1 MNYQGI
7 RAKFETPIKTAY
19 AALDPAVPVFFDN
32 FGDVTSDADS
42 EFVYVNIQF
51 GVTTEVGLTS
61 SLDNV
66 RGIITVRTFAEK
78 DKGPA
83 RSQTLID
90 TAFTSL
96 ETINNTGKPDSGIYV
111 RTGEITGPSF
121 DTDRPF
127 FVSLLET
134 NFQATVISCIFS

>member
-7 RAKFETPIKTAY
+7 RSKFESPIKTAY
-19 AALDPAVPVFFDN
+19 AALSPAVPVFFDN

-51 GVTTEVGLTS
+51 GVTTQPGLTGQFDQIQGIVS
-61 SLDNV
+61 V
-66 RGIITVRTFAEK
+66 RAFAEK

-83 RSQTLID
+83 RSQTLIN

-96 ETINNTGKPDSGIYV
+96 QTINNTGQPTSGIYV
-111 RTGEITGPSF
+111 RTGEITGPTF
-121 DTDRPF
+121 EDDRPF
-127 FVSLLET
+127 FVSTIET
-134 NFQATVISCIFS
+134 NFQATVIS

>member
-7 RAKFETPIKTAY
+7 RSEFETPIKTAY
-19 AALDPAVPVFFDN
+19 AALSPAVPVFFDN

-51 GVTTEVGLTS
+51 GVTTEIGLTG

-66 RGIITVRTFAEK
+66 RGIVTVRAFAEK

-83 RSQTLID
+83 RSQTLIN

-96 ETINNTGKPDSGIYV
+96 QTINNTGQPTSRIHV
-111 RTGEITGPSF
+111 RTGEVTGPSF
-121 DTDRPF
+121 EDDRPF
-127 FVSLLET
+127 FVSTIET
-134 NFQATVISCIFS
+134 NFQATVIS

>member
-19 AALDPAVPVFFDN
+19 AALSPAVPVFFDN

-134 NFQATVISCIFS
+134 NFQATVISWIFS

>member
-7 RAKFETPIKTAY
+7 RAKFETPIKIAY
-19 AALDPAVPVFFDN
+19 AALSPAVPVFFDN

-96 ETINNTGKPDSGIYV
+96 QTINNTGKPDSGIYV

-134 NFQATVISCIFS
+134 NFQATVIS

>member
-19 AALDPAVPVFFDN
+19 AALSPAVPVFFDN
-32 FGDVTSDADS
+32 FGDVTSDSDS

-96 ETINNTGKPDSGIYV
+96 ETINNTGKPDSGIYI

-134 NFQATVISCIFS
+134 NFQATVIS

>member
-19 AALDPAVPVFFDN
+19 AALSPAVPAFFDN

-51 GVTTEVGLTS
+51 GLTTERGLTS
-61 SLDNV
+61 SLDNI

-134 NFQATVISCIFS
+134 NFQATVIS

>member
-19 AALDPAVPVFFDN
+19 AALSPAVPVFFDN

-51 GVTTEVGLTS
+51 GITTQTSLTGQF
-61 SLDNV
+61 DQIQ
-66 RGIITVRTFAEK
+66 GIVVIRAFAEK

-83 RSQTLID
+83 RSQTLIN

-96 ETINNTGKPDSGIYV
+96 QTINNTGQPTSGIHV
-111 RTGEITGPSF
+111 RTGEITGPTF
-121 DTDRPF
+121 EDDRPF
-127 FVSLLET
+127 FVSTIET
-134 NFQATVISCIFS
+134 NFQATVIS

>member
-19 AALDPAVPVFFDN
+19 AALSPAVPVFFDN
-32 FGDVTSDADS
+32 FGDVTSDSDS

-96 ETINNTGKPDSGIYV
+96 ETINNTGKPDNGIYV

-134 NFQATVISCIFS
+134 NFQATVIS

>member
-19 AALDPAVPVFFDN
+19 AALSPAVPVFFDN

-134 NFQATVISCIFS
+134 NFQAIVIS

>member
-7 RAKFETPIKTAY
+7 RAEFETPIKTAY
-19 AALDPAVPVFFDN
+19 AALSPAVPVFFDN
-32 FGDVTSDADS
+32 FGDVVSDADS

-51 GVTTEVGLTS
+51 GLTTEVGLTA

-66 RGIITVRTFAEK
+66 RGIITVRAFAEK

-83 RSQTLID
+83 RSQTLIN
-90 TAFTSL
+90 TAFTAIATL
-96 ETINNTGKPDSGIYV
+96 NNTGQPTSGIFV
-111 RTGEITGPSF
+111 RTGEVTGPTF

-127 FVSLLET
+127 FVSTIET
-134 NFQATVISCIFS
+134 NFQATVIS